1 MDINVIQRPDPI
13 WALMPPRG
21 GDRGASFLDLSL
33 LGPWE
38 GSPTH
43 HHLCPQ
49 IGVPHTPPL
58 PNPAPVSPTVSPTHC
73 LSQPNTTVPK

>member
-1 MDINVIQRPDPI
+1 MDINVIQRADPI

-49 IGVPHTPPL
+49 IGVP
-58 PNPAPVSPTVSPTHC
+58 
-73 LSQPNTTVPK
+73 K